1 MDIISAILILF
12 LVMDPMGNIP
22 CFLSILKDVEPKRRK
37 FIVIREL
44 FVALVV
50 LVFFMFAGQ
59 YFLKLLRVTQSSLSI
74 AGGIIL
80 FLIAIKLIFYGS
92 ARIFENDT
100 VGEPLVVPLAIPLIA
115 GPSAIAMVI
124 LFMAHNPEKWLQ
136 WLTALICAW
145 AISGAILIFSEII
158 GRVLGNRILAA
169 VERLTGMLLA
179 VVSVEMFVSAVRN
192 TFINN

>member
-22 CFLSILKDVEPKRRK
+22 CFISILKEAEPARRK
-37 FIVIREL
+37 YIIIREL
-44 FVALVV
+44 LVALIV
-50 LVFFMFAGQ
+50 LIFFMFAGQ

-92 ARIFENDT
+92 ARIFEDDI
-100 VGEPLVVPLAIPLIA
+100 VGEPLVVPLAIPLVA

-124 LFMAHNPEKWLQ
+124 LFMAHNPEKWMQ
-136 WLTALICAW
+136 WLIALICAW
-145 AISGAILIFSEII
+145 AVSGVILIFSEMI
-158 GRVLGNRILAA
+158 GRLLGNRILAA

-179 VVSVEMFVSAVRN
+179 VVSVEMFVSAVQD
-192 TFINN
+192 TF